1 MKFLVDNA
9 LSPAVTDGLRRK
21 GLDAKY
27 VRDRGLQ
34 SGENETI
41 FELARVEGRVLVSAD
56 TDIGT
61 MLALSGARTP
71 SVVPFRRGTGCKPET
86 QAAILL
92 SNLPKVKEALEA
104 GSVVV
109 LEDARIRIRRLPIG
123 DEES

>member
-21 GLDAKY
+21 GHDAKH

-61 MLALSGARTP
+61 MLALSGARTRNRSRGP
-71 SVVPFRRGTGCKPET
+71 SGFR
-86 QAAILL
+86 
-92 SNLPKVKEALEA
+92 NV
-104 GSVVV
+104 
-109 LEDARIRIRRLPIG
+109 
-123 DEES
+123 